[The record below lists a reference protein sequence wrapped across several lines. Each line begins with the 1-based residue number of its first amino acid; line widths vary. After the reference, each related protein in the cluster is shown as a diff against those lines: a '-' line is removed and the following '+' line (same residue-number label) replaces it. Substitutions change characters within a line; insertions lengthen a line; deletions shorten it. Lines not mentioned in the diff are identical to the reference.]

1 MARKSRKENPLTVM
15 AGPGPGRNAYRA
27 DAYVRLSVEDSGKGT
42 SDSIENQRALVLD
55 YIKNQPD
62 MELHALYCDNGET
75 GVNFDR
81 PGFEKL
87 LEDLKNGSADCIV
100 VKDLSRFGRN
110 YIETGNYLE
119 QVFPFLGV
127 RFVAVTDH
135 FDTLFA
141 EPGGDGYTVPLKNLI
156 NHIYAKDI
164 SQKSG
169 SALIAKQKNGEFL
182 GTYAAYGYQKDP
194 ENKAAIMVD
203 PETAPIVQ
211 DIFQWRSQG
220 LSLAGIVRRLTEL
233 EIPSPSRYRYEKGIV
248 KDKRYAAS
256 AWGVRTI
263 KIMLENQVYLGHMVQ
278 GRVRESLFAG
288 QKKKTLPKEEWTV
301 VRNTHE
307 AIIDSDLFDRV
318 QKITCEAAEAYKE
331 KQRRFEQ
338 VPETENLLK
347 GRIYC
352 GDCGK
357 PLVRYKYMR
366 INKQK
371 EPKFHVWHSFRC
383 SHHAVF
389 PDQCSFTGIQEKDVV
404 KAVFITL
411 QAQISCA
418 SDPYK
423 MISDLQRV
431 SDLQERREANT
442 HVQKNGDKRS
452 CLNQR
457 LSKILNYK
465 KGLFESYYAG
475 IMEESEYFRLWESY
489 DREAE
494 TLKQQIRT
502 LSDEEPPKSKRITV
516 FEDFSGHSALTREM
530 VLALVDRITVST
542 DGEVMIA
549 LKYRDEFMAAY
560 RALEE
565 QAVNVRG

>member
-1 MARKSRKENPLTVM
+1 MARKSRKKNPLTVM
-15 AGPGPGRNAYRA
+15 AEPVPGRKTYRV

-42 SDSIENQRALVLD
+42 PDSIENQRALVLD
-55 YIKNQPD
+55 YIKSQPD

-75 GVNFDR
+75 GVNFER

-87 LEDLKNGSADCIV
+87 LEDLKNGSADCVV

-119 QVFPFLGV
+119 RVFPFLGV

-141 EPGGDGYTVPLKNLI
+141 ERSGDGYIIPLKNLI

-194 ENKAAIMVD
+194 ENKTAIMVD

-211 DIFQWRSQG
+211 DIFRWRSQG
-220 LSLAGIVRRLTEL
+220 ISLAGIVRRLTDL
-233 EIPSPSRYRYEKGIV
+233 RIPSPSRYRYEKGIV

-256 AWGVRTI
+256 PWRVRTI

-288 QKKKTLPKEEWTV
+288 QKQKVLPREEWTI

-307 AIIDSDLFDRV
+307 AIIDNDLFDRV
-318 QKITCEAAEAYKE
+318 QKITREAAEAYKR
-331 KQRRFEQ
+331 KQGKFEQ

-347 GRIYC
+347 GLIYC
-352 GDCGK
+352 GDCGT
-357 PLVRYKYMR
+357 PLARYKYVR

-371 EPKFHVWHSFRC
+371 EPKCHVWYSFRC
-383 SHHAVF
+383 PHHAIF

-404 KAVFITL
+404 QAVFMAL
-411 QAQISCA
+411 QTQAFCV
-418 SDPYK
+418 SDPCK
-423 MISDLQRV
+423 IVSGLQGRGE
-431 SDLQERREANT
+431 SPT
-442 HVQKNGDKRS
+442 HVQKSRGKKS

-457 LSKILNYK
+457 LSEVLKYK
-465 KGLFESYYAG
+465 KGLFESYYEG
-475 IMEESEYFRLWESY
+475 IIGESEYLRLSESY

-502 LSDEEPPKSKRITV
+502 LSDGEPPRSKRITL
-516 FEDFSGHSALTREM
+516 FEYFSGHSALTREM
-530 VLALVDRITVST
+530 VLALVDRITVT
-542 DGEVMIA
+542 PGGEVTIA
-549 LKYRDEFMAAY
+549 LKYRDEFMAIY
-560 RALEE
+560 KALEE
-565 QAVNVRG
+565 QAVSVHG